1 MIYNTLTAGENRSSN
16 CPLCI
21 VKKEELEKWKWVK
34 KSWIKWTH
42 QKNKKE
48 KAAKIIAEQKE
59 KRNANTK
66 YFLTENHGGVAA
78 IYPYP
83 VHYEED
89 GEWKDI
95 DNGLQEENS
104 QEEGYENKAARFK
117 VKFAKYADA
126 KKLVSVK
133 LGEHKLSWGLE
144 QETMAEEAEASAETG
159 EEADSSKSR
168 SFVSMRRRKLPVMIR
183 TLWTR
188 IQRKKMWVH
197 GTRDR

>member
-1 MIYNTLTAGENRSSN
+1 MNIPE
-16 CPLCI
+16 
-21 VKKEELEKWKWVK
+21 
-34 KSWIKWTH
+34 
-42 QKNKKE
+42 NKKE

-89 GEWKDI
+89 GEWKEI

-104 QEEGYENKAARFK
+104 QEEGYENKAARLK

-133 LGEHKLSWGLE
+133 LGEHKLSWDWNRRQWQRKQKHQRK
-144 QETMAEEAEASAETG
+144 QEKKQTAA
-159 EEADSSKSR
+159 KSR